1 MKKIY
6 SFTLDDEVPLSG
18 NTPSDIREIAF
29 WLYEELCKYSIP
41 IVCVDE
47 EKTVDEYGLIK
58 NDLYD
63 IKIGDKYVYKFT
75 SDDSKIDS
83 RMYEPFLLHD
93 KGFAFTVNEGSITDD
108 DIAMSLN
115 YVLSLLRLNYKFNIN
130 SVTYDES
137 NIKNRFIAI
146 RELLNV
152 KSKEQVK
159 TKKRVKF
166 QLNPILTML
175 GLW

>member
-6 SFTLDDEVPLSG
+6 SFTLDDEVPLSS

-29 WLYEELCKYSIP
+29 WLYEELCKYSFP

-47 EKTVDEYGLIK
+47 DKTVDEYGLIK

-63 IKIGDKYVYKFT
+63 IKIGDRYVYKFT
-75 SDDSKIDS
+75 SDESKIDS
-83 RMYEPFLLHD
+83 RMFEPFILHD
-93 KGFAFTVNEGSITDD
+93 RGFALTVNEGVITDD
-108 DIAMSLN
+108 DIVKSLN
-115 YVLSLLRLNYKFNIN
+115 YVLNLSRLNYKFNIN

-137 NIKNRFIAI
+137 NIKNRFAAI
-146 RELLNV
+146 RELLNP

-159 TKKRVKF
+159 TKRRVKI
-166 QLNPILTML
+166 QLNPMLTML
-175 GLW
+175 GL